1 MKTRK
6 YWIKVNINK
15 IKYPDKIKE
24 KKAEERSLS
33 WKVELAY

>member
-15 IKYPDKIKE
+15 IKYPDKIK
-24 KKAEERSLS
+24 KNAEGRRLS
-33 WKVELAY
+33 WKGELV